1 MRGRCPVDG
10 NSERSIRHERDGQLI
25 LGAGQRHRH
34 TVLARQERFGR
45 KLIDDP
51 FKTSLVGDRPIAGN
65 LSFPQPPNGQGSCR
79 VPADPLQ
86 DSDGILR

>member
-1 MRGRCPVDG
+1 VDGAPVDG
-10 NSERSIRHERDGQLI
+10 NSKRSIRHERDGQLI

-51 FKTSLVGDRPIAGN
+51 FKTSLVGDRSIAGN
-65 LSFPQPPNGQGSCR
+65 LSFPQPPDGQGSCR